1 MSETSYYYH
10 SLNKQLLC
18 RGLSYL
24 PEPKSEA
31 DNTRGSITHDI
42 MQTRN
47 SIIILSYIFY
57 TIIDMVNIIF
67 LYVLLTTDLNSA
79 ISSAFAFQEQ

>member
-1 MSETSYYYH
+1 
-10 SLNKQLLC
+10 
-18 RGLSYL
+18 
-24 PEPKSEA
+24 
-31 DNTRGSITHDI
+31 

-47 SIIILSYIFY
+47 STIILSYIFY

-67 LYVLLTTDLNSA
+67 LYVPLTTDLNSA

>member
-1 MSETSYYYH
+1 MSETSSYYH
-10 SLNKQLLC
+10 SHNKQLLC

-47 SIIILSYIFY
+47 SIIVLAYIFY
-57 TIIDMVNIIF
+57 TIIDIVNIMF
-67 LYVLLTTDLNSA
+67 LYLLFATDLNSA

>member
-1 MSETSYYYH
+1 
-10 SLNKQLLC
+10 
-18 RGLSYL
+18 
-24 PEPKSEA
+24 
-31 DNTRGSITHDI
+31 

-57 TIIDMVNIIF
+57 TIIDIVNIMF
-67 LYVLLTTDLNSA
+67 LYVPLTTDLNSA

>member
-10 SLNKQLLC
+10 SHNKQLLC

-47 SIIILSYIFY
+47 SIIVLAYIFY
-57 TIIDMVNIIF
+57 TIIDIVNIMF
-67 LYVLLTTDLNSA
+67 LYVLLATDLNSA

>member
-1 MSETSYYYH
+1 
-10 SLNKQLLC
+10 
-18 RGLSYL
+18 
-24 PEPKSEA
+24 
-31 DNTRGSITHDI
+31 

-57 TIIDMVNIIF
+57 TIIMVNIIF
-67 LYVLLTTDLNSA
+67 LYVPLTTDLNSA

>member
-1 MSETSYYYH
+1 MSETSSYYH
-10 SLNKQLLC
+10 SHNKQLLC

-31 DNTRGSITHDI
+31 DNTRGSITHD

-57 TIIDMVNIIF
+57 TIIDIVNIIF
-67 LYVLLTTDLNSA
+67 LYVPLTTDLNSA

>member
-1 MSETSYYYH
+1 MSETSSYYH
-10 SLNKQLLC
+10 SHNKQLLC

-42 MQTRN
+42 IQTRN
-47 SIIILSYIFY
+47 STNVLSYVFY
-57 TIIDMVNIIF
+57 TIIDIVNIIF

>member
-1 MSETSYYYH
+1 
-10 SLNKQLLC
+10 
-18 RGLSYL
+18 
-24 PEPKSEA
+24 
-31 DNTRGSITHDI
+31 

-47 SIIILSYIFY
+47 STVILSYIFY

-67 LYVLLTTDLNSA
+67 LYVPLTTDLNSA